1 MRQQV
6 SNSLVGF
13 ALLVVGCQGKLIE
26 PNIPGQQNPPPAGTP
41 ALALRIGGTGVD
53 LILDV
58 ATDAQGNAYVAGTF
72 TGSVDFDPSATVNA
86 LTSLG
91 GTDVFLA
98 KYTAAGAL
106 AWVSRIGGAGTES
119 VTALARDGSGN
130 LYLGGGF
137 EGSASFS
144 AGAGA
149 VVLNSQGAEDGFVA
163 KFTADGGLAWAR
175 RFGGLANDG
184 VADVAVDGAGNAY
197 AAGSFSGTANALP
210 APGPSI
216 LSDGSAQDGFVLSLD
231 PSGAVRWAL
240 PVGGTQ
246 DDATTA
252 LAATSAG
259 TVTVSG
265 SFRGSADFAR
275 NAAPVRLTS
284 QGGADLFLASYTSAG
299 TLVWARDIGGP
310 NDDAITPGALALDG
324 AGGATISGAFSGSM
338 DFDPGPATATRTS
351 QGSSDLFVARYDAGG
366 IFSTVATLGGV
377 GTISGVHIAVDGN
390 GDLLLTGAFSGAVDF
405 DPGPGTR
412 VLSSLGTGGA
422 TDAFVVKLSPVLGLL
437 WVSRF
442 GESTSDAS
450 RQNAGVAVATDPQ
463 GDVFVA
469 GHFFGSPDFD
479 PGSAAFRLTSLGDAD
494 GFLVLLTAAGTLALL
509 P

>member
-1 MRQQV
+1 MRQPV

-13 ALLVVGCQGKLIE
+13 ALLLVGCKGKLIE
-26 PNIPGQQNPPPAGTP
+26 PNLPGQQNPPTAGTP

-53 LILDV
+53 LIQGV
-58 ATDAQGNAYVAGTF
+58 ATDAQGNAYVTGTF
-72 TGSVDFDPSATVNA
+72 TGSVDFDAGTAVNA

-98 KYTAAGAL
+98 KYTATGAL
-106 AWVSRIGGAGTES
+106 AWVSRVGGAGTET
-119 VTALARDGSGN
+119 VTALARDASGN

-137 EGSASFS
+137 EGATTFS

-149 VVLNSQGAEDGFVA
+149 VVLNSQGGEDGFLA
-163 KFTADGGLAWAR
+163 KFTADGALVWAR
-175 RFGGLANDG
+175 RFGGLSNDE
-184 VADVAVDGAGNAY
+184 VAAVAVDGAGNAY

-231 PSGAVRWAL
+231 PGGTVRWAL
-240 PVGGTQ
+240 PVGGTE
-246 DDATTA
+246 DDAATA
-252 LAATSAG
+252 VATTSAG

-275 NAAPVRLTS
+275 NAAPVRLSS
-284 QGGADLFLASYTSAG
+284 QGGADIFLASYTSAG
-299 TLVWARDIGGP
+299 TLIWTRDIGGP
-310 NDDAITPGALALDG
+310 NDDAITRGALALDA
-324 AGGATISGAFSGSM
+324 AGGATISGAFSGIM

-351 QGSSDLFVARYDAGG
+351 QGPGDLFVARYDAAGV
-366 IFSTVATLGGV
+366 FSAVATLGG
-377 GTISGVHIAVDGN
+377 SGSTFGARVAVDGSGN
-390 GDLLLTGAFSGAVDF
+390 LLLTGGFSGAIDF
-405 DPGPGTR
+405 DPGAGTR
-412 VLSSLGTGGA
+412 ILSSLGTGGA
-422 TDAFVVKLSPVLGLL
+422 ADAFVVKLSPTLGLL
-437 WVSRF
+437 WVGRF
-442 GESTSDAS
+442 GESTSDPS
-450 RQNAGVAVATDPQ
+450 RQNAGVAVTTDPQ
-463 GDVFVA
+463 GGVFVV
-469 GHFFGSPDFD
+469 GRFFGSPDFD